1 MNDSGSA
8 SKNDRTLQEVLD
20 RLKELER
27 ALAAIN
33 ERTENLVKLYA
44 TAAGASNVADL
55 RALIE
60 RNAKRSLWIAG
71 LGVAAVL
78 WAAVTVY
85 MTINSQWKA
94 INRLEEVGANS
105 SSAKASARV
114 AGDAPPFAMRRI
126 VTSDGVIK
134 EVLADEIRLTWWD
147 SRSKTEA
154 SDPSIVPV
162 TSATKILIDKKAV
175 ALSEL
180 RAGMRVRCY
189 WAAGDTKKPPFR
201 IEVVNP

>member
-1 MNDSGSA
+1 MSDTGSA
-8 SKNDRTLQEVLD
+8 PEHERTLQEVLD

-27 ALAAIN
+27 TLAAVN

-44 TAAGASNVADL
+44 TAAGARNVADL

-60 RNAKRSLWIAG
+60 RNSKRSLWIVG
-71 LGVAAVL
+71 LSLAAVL

-94 INRLEEVGANS
+94 IDRLEELGANS
-105 SSAKASARV
+105 GSAKTSARV
-114 AGDAPPFAMRRI
+114 AADAAPFAMRRI
-126 VTSDGVIK
+126 VSNDGVIK
-134 EVLADEIRLTWWD
+134 EVLADEIRLAWWD

-154 SDPSIVPV
+154 SDRSTVAV
-162 TSATKILIDKKAV
+162 TGATKIMIDKKVV

-189 WAAGDTKKPPFR
+189 WAIGETKKPPFR
-201 IEVVNP
+201 IEVVSH